1 MRGFIAALAGCRLL
15 CIFFI
20 KKVAANPRPPPLV
33 GYSLSINIFP
43 NQFGGGVCWKK
54 SELILN
60 KIPTDCRASLGR
72 TKTERSGG
80 QKGRPARNASH
91 SEAGGGSGGKE
102 FLPALAFRRF
112 FFRRRNFSYF
122 ALRNAPPERKL
133 CLPRTRAH
141 TTDLLPKNLF

>member
-1 MRGFIAALAGCRLL
+1 LRRENWRLISKIRGIILPKYPPKRGA
-15 CIFFI
+15 
-20 KKVAANPRPPPLV
+20 KPRARQIPLQ
-33 GYSLSINIFP
+33 INF
-43 NQFGGGVCWKK
+43 GGVCWKK